1 MSFRV
6 SIADVA
12 REAGVSRQTVSRALN
27 NKGEI
32 SSATLQR
39 VREVIDRLDY
49 RPSSLARGLATHH
62 TRTIG
67 LVVPDI
73 ANPFFADISR
83 GADDWAQAA
92 GYSLLLCNSV
102 EDPDREAE
110 LLRTL
115 EQRAVDGVVLCS
127 SRLPDSKLVEL
138 TTRHEAV
145 VLVNRVMN
153 GNACV
158 CVDDARGE
166 VLVVQHLLQS
176 GRRRIGMLAGPERS
190 HSGRE
195 RERGYVEAMVAA
207 GADRDPALTSRCEHP
222 DVDGGY
228 RAAMALLS
236 SQVRVDAV
244 VCHNDL
250 VAIGT
255 LRACAELGLRVP
267 DDVAIAG
274 ADDILLARLV
284 TPALTTLRSDRQAIG
299 AASLRLLLDR
309 LQGANSG
316 SIKPATE
323 RLMFQPDLV
332 VRASAP

>member
-32 SSATLQR
+32 SSATRQR
-39 VREVIDRLDY
+39 VREVIERLDY
-49 RPSSLARGLATHH
+49 RPSSIARGLATHC

-83 GADDWAQAA
+83 GADDCAQAA

-102 EDPDREAE
+102 EDPVREAD
-110 LLRTL
+110 LLRIL

-127 SRLPDSKLVEL
+127 SRLPATVLVEM
-138 TTRHEAV
+138 TRRHDAV
-145 VLVNRVMN
+145 VLVNRTMA
-153 GNACV
+153 GSSSV
-158 CVDDARGE
+158 CVDDARGTAL
-166 VLVVQHLLQS
+166 LVEHLLRS
-176 GRRRIGMLAGPERS
+176 GRRRIGLLSGPQASYSSQQRA
-190 HSGRE
+190 
-195 RERGYVEAMVAA
+195 RGYAEAMTAA
-207 GADRDPALTSRCEHP
+207 NQRPDPASSLPCERP

-228 RAAMALLS
+228 RGAMALLAAADL
-236 SQVRVDAV
+236 DAL

-250 VAIGT
+250 VAIGA
-255 LRACAELGLRVP
+255 LRACAELGRRVP
-267 DDVAIAG
+267 DDVAVTG
-274 ADDILLARLV
+274 SDDILLARLV
-284 TPALTTLRSDRQAIG
+284 TPALTTVRSNRQAIG
-299 AASLRLLLDR
+299 AAALRMLLDQLHGAPDAGARLLPEPL
-309 LQGANSG
+309 
-316 SIKPATE
+316 I
-323 RLMFQPDLV
+323 FQPERV